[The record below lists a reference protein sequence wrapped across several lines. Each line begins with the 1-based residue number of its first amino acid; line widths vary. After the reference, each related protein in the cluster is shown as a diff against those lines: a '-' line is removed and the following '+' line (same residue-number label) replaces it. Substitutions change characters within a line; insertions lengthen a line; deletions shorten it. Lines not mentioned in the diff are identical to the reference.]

1 VIVFWPLSTWPAVTR
16 QFEPKGKYMKKIKKK
31 FRDRW
36 CNQGDLGAKFGMTA
50 IEVGRILIA
59 HGLKDE
65 KTKEATKE
73 ALSNGYARFTP
84 LKDGT
89 PFFMWDKEKVTR
101 LLLKENRNTPVCK

>member
-1 VIVFWPLSTWPAVTR
+1 
-16 QFEPKGKYMKKIKKK
+16 M
-31 FRDRW
+31 
-36 CNQGDLGAKFGMTA
+36 FGMTA

-89 PFFMWDKEKVTR
+89 PFFMWDKEKVTEIVVKDKSKYPR
-101 LLLKENRNTPVCK
+101 M